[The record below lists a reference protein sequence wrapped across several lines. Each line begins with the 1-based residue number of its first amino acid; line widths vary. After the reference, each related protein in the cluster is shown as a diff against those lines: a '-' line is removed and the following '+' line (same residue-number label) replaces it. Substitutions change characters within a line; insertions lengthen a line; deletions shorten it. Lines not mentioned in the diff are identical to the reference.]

1 MPFTLAH
8 PAILLPLAP
17 AARRFGVPFAALA
30 AGSVAPD
37 VPLFVPAIG
46 GYGLTHTPMGIV
58 TVDLAVGMALWLG
71 WVLLL
76 QAPLV
81 DAMPDRVRRRLPA
94 PSWRADLGGRQV
106 ALAAGAVVVGAAS
119 HVGWDEFTHA
129 GRWGSEHIAWLAAR
143 HGPFLGTSWAQYAS
157 GIGGLLALAIVAVVV
172 WRRCEA
178 RPHPRRRRFAP
189 AVVLA
194 PILAAGAVALT
205 VVVSGLMGGY
215 GLHAIAYLVATR
227 SIAAGVVVAVL
238 SAVAWHVAPEH
249 APFTAPAG
257 RRTARSVD

>member
-1 MPFTLAH
+1 MSAIRPFKFDIPEANL
-8 PAILLPLAP
+8 
-17 AARRFGVPFAALA
+17 
-30 AGSVAPD
+30 D
-37 VPLFVPAIG
+37 
-46 GYGLTHTPMGIV
+46 
-58 TVDLAVGMALWLG
+58 DL
-71 WVLLL
+71 
-76 QAPLV
+76 
-81 DAMPDRVRRRLPA
+81 RRRLAATRWPERETPA
-94 PSWRADLGGRQV
+94 DWSQGAPLAYVQEICDYWR
-106 ALAAGAVVVGAAS
+106 
-119 HVGWDEFTHA
+119 T
-129 GRWGSEHIAWLAAR
+129 
-143 HGPFLGTSWAQYAS
+143 QYD
-157 GIGGLLALAIVAVVV
+157 

-238 SAVAWHVAPEH
+238 SAVACHVAPEH